1 MKYFYV
7 ICPVGADPDFPAKKE
22 ILESV
27 GSKYALIPFFP
38 LQQRSRFSVAAAK
51 SDLSQAEFV
60 LADLSRERP
69 SCYFELGLAQ
79 AMDVPVV
86 LIAGSGTRIHQV
98 GENARIANYSDLHQY
113 RLLISDILSSKQA
126 VMQAIHRSE

>member
-1 MKYFYV
+1 M

-38 LQQRSRFSVAAAK
+38 LQQRSHFSVAAAK
-51 SDLSQAEFV
+51 SDLRQAEFV

-69 SCYFELGLAQ
+69 SCYFEVGLAQ
-79 AMDVPVV
+79 AMDVPIV
-86 LIAGSGTRIHQV
+86 LIAASGTRIHQV
-98 GENARIANYSDLHQY
+98 GENARIATYSDLQQY
-113 RLLISDILSSKQA
+113 RRLISEILSREQL
-126 VMQAIHRSE
+126 VMQAMHRSE

>member
-1 MKYFYV
+1 V

-22 ILESV
+22 ILESL
-27 GSKYALIPFFP
+27 GSKHSIIPFFP
-38 LQQRSRFSVAAAK
+38 LQQRAHFSVAAAK
-51 SDLSQAEFV
+51 SDLSQAEFA

-86 LIAGSGTRIHQV
+86 LIARSGTRIHQV

-113 RLLISDILSSKQA
+113 PLLITDILSSNPS
-126 VMQAIHRSE
+126 VLHAINRSE